1 MYCCHF
7 MGWFFFRPFVC
18 AFFWL
23 LCISRCYHSR
33 GLCDSGNQRSLSLSL
48 CVIVSCFFLLMED
61 SLACRT
67 LGSVFMKRRY
77 PFHGVSVRFS
87 VKLAFLLSAPV
98 SYFIGY
104 IFMSIDIRISPIGML
119 FPSSFLQSSWL
130 EVHWTVFLCSPD
142 GSVSMDSTI
151 WVLCLDETPLFFQ
164 WRPTA
169 FASMHG
175 GMYARRSI

>member
-1 MYCCHF
+1 MIRKLPIESNHKRCSRHGCTVVILCV
-7 MGWFFFRPFVC
+7 GFFSDR
-18 AFFWL
+18 
-23 LCISRCYHSR
+23 LCVRFS
-33 GLCDSGNQRSLSLSL
+33 DSYVSLGVIILAVFATREINALSLSL

-130 EVHWTVFLCSPD
+130 EVH
-142 GSVSMDSTI
+142 
-151 WVLCLDETPLFFQ
+151 
-164 WRPTA
+164 
-169 FASMHG
+169 
-175 GMYARRSI
+175 